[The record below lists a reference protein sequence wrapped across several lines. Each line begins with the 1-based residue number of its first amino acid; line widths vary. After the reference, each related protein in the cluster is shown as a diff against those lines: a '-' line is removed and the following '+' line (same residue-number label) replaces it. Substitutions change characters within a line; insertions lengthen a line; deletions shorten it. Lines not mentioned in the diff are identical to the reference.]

1 MIFPLMK
8 QSGEK
13 WRKKQKK
20 NKGSLF
26 QVVSRRVGG
35 VREGKCENDW
45 GPDLGKAQARYDV
58 AFGCWASGRPGCQ
71 NDGLSA
77 ALEPSDATQEEAET
91 DGRAG
96 WLEPQWTSLPAH
108 APCNTPAEC
117 VPSWVWVWDGVKKVV
132 FLLCSTGWSP
142 NCFAKHVPKGQLFYK
157 TSESRWW
164 SLHLLPS
171 LVSHSL
177 TQFCLSPVCLTA
189 YVVISSGKANCPPRA
204 SSSICFSA

>member
-1 MIFPLMK
+1 ME
-8 QSGEK
+8 EK
-13 WRKKQKK
+13 NKK

-35 VREGKCENDW
+35 VREGRCENDW
-45 GPDLGKAQARYDV
+45 GPDLGKAQAWCDV

-96 WLEPQWTSLPAH
+96 WLEPQRTSLPAH

-117 VPSWVWVWDGVKKVV
+117 VPSWESVRWCEKSCI
-132 FLLCSTGWSP
+132 FTLLHRLEP
-142 NCFAKHVPKGQLFYK
+142 QLFCQTCSK
-157 TSESRWW
+157 GSTV
-164 SLHLLPS
+164 LLNIWVKMMISSSAAQPCLPLPHS
-171 LVSHSL
+171 VLFISCLPHSL
-177 TQFCLSPVCLTA
+177 CCYFLWQGKLSSQGFFKYLLFCLAQISP
-189 YVVISSGKANCPPRA
+189 S
-204 SSSICFSA
+204 

>member
-1 MIFPLMK
+1 MILPLMK

-13 WRKKQKK
+13 WRKKQT
-20 NKGSLF
+20 KGFF

-35 VREGKCENDW
+35 VREGRCENDW
-45 GPDLGKAQARYDV
+45 GPDLGKAQAWCDV

-77 ALEPSDATQEEAET
+77 ALEPSNATQRRQKQT
-91 DGRAG
+91 DELAG
-96 WLEPQWTSLPAH
+96 WSLSEPHFQLTHH
-108 APCNTPAEC
+108 ATDQLRVCQ
-117 VPSWVWVWDGVKKVV
+117 VGRVWDGVKKAVLILAPQV
-132 FLLCSTGWSP
+132 GAP
-142 NCFAKHVPKGQLFYK
+142 NHFANHVPKGQLFYK
-157 TSESRWW
+157 TSESRRW